1 MNLDSAELKKRIE
14 RFQTV
19 RDDIL
24 GQVRQVIVG
33 QEEVLDQILT
43 ALFVGGHCL
52 ITGLP
57 GTAKTLMV
65 RTIAQTLGLV
75 FKRIQFT
82 PDLMPSDIT
91 GTDIIE
97 EDPTTGHRRWT
108 FVPGPDLRQ
117 HPAGRRNQPHAAQD
131 AIGAARS
138 HAGAFLHGARQ
149 SLQAARAVLR
159 AGHAEPDRARR
170 HLSAARSAARP
181 LPLQY
186 RARLPERRGRSEGG
200 GPDHHH
206 ARRAGAKP
214 VTNAEEILDFQQL
227 VRMVPI
233 AESLARYVVE
243 LVRATRHNSG
253 TAPDFVKKYVNYG
266 ASVRAAQF
274 IVLAAKARAL
284 ARRRYH
290 VAYEDI
296 TGAGHPRAA
305 PPHPAELP
313 RRIGPHRFGR
323 NPAAAARAHAAA
335 QREPDACSAFS
346 IPRCSPASPAS
357 TWSPRPWSTASSPA
371 CTARPTSASARSS
384 PNIAPTLPATICAT
398 WIGTSSPAPSAPT

>member
-1 MNLDSAELKKRIE
+1 VDPNSAELKNRIE

-19 RDDIL
+19 RDGIL
-24 GQVRQVIVG
+24 SQVQKVIVG

-97 EDPTTGHRRWT
+97 EDPTTGHRKWT
-108 FVPGPDLRQ
+108 FIPGPLFGNILLADEINRTPPKTQSALLEAMQELSCTVRGN
-117 HPAGRRNQPHAAQD
+117 HYKLPAPFFVLATQNPIELEGTYPLPEAQLD
-131 AIGAARS
+131 R
-138 HAGAFLHGARQ
+138 FLFNT
-149 SLQAARAVLR
+149 VL
-159 AGHAEPDRARR
+159 DY
-170 HLSAARSAARP
+170 LSAADEVKVIDLTTTTQAAKVE
-181 LPLQY
+181 
-186 RARLPERRGRSEGG
+186 A
-200 GPDHHH
+200 
-206 ARRAGAKP
+206 
-214 VTNAEEILDFQQL
+214 VTNAEEILDFQTL

-233 AESLARYVVE
+233 AESVAHYVVS

-253 TAPDFVKKYVNYG
+253 IAPDIVKKYVNYG

-284 ARRRYH
+284 ARRRFH
-290 VAYEDI
+290 VAYEDVTALAI
-296 TGAGHPRAA
+296 PVLRHRILLNFHAESDRIDSDEILRRLLEHM
-305 PPHPAELP
+305 PPPK
-313 RRIGPHRFGR
+313 G
-323 NPAAAARAHAAA
+323 
-335 QREPDACSAFS
+335 
-346 IPRCSPASPAS
+346 
-357 TWSPRPWSTASSPA
+357 
-371 CTARPTSASARSS
+371 
-384 PNIAPTLPATICAT
+384 
-398 WIGTSSPAPSAPT
+398 